1 MNESNNQAES
11 ENIYNPQ
18 LVYEASE
25 KDMNL
30 DSGQCGACQRRGFPL
45 FLVRKSIVPRTFK
58 SQINWSNGMVSLGDR
73 EPERNWLDYQYAYR
87 TLREGYVYILCN
99 RIGNDDDSK
108 LEVMAYEVT
117 HSGGFRLRE
126 FRDVKGTRPKDI
138 PLSCLSDN
146 HQVKAQFVTIDNRVY
161 DKAWVAYSSIRW
173 TLATINHYKENLAE
187 REQRFSH
194 VDLTQQTAKDVSKQN
209 RSFLFRDFFTKNRF
223 LLELECSDEEVID
236 YYEDE
241 SKNIL
246 VRKKDKGKEV
256 PEDGVKSLFDNI
268 RNGMMTVKT
277 RTLSDLLNAT
287 KSNLGGLYNQVFCT
301 ASHFNSLH
309 GEKVRQALDLTVSR
323 YEQDNN
329 YGTTE
334 LTALV
339 VEDPLGLAEELSI
352 QRRQR
357 LAPVIEGLAKQDE
370 NDNELLKRYDK
381 LVRNSSHNYIYYEE
395 KKTAKSKLA
404 KTMQK
409 WDSSEIRDTFAQFYQ
424 ENNDYVS
431 SYPLSYFTPE
441 IRYARNHYQS
451 IMQYKQMIKSSITQ
465 AGDNDFY
472 LFLFYDKNQDYQ
484 KEFEK
489 HVGTD
494 YRDDTLDWQDIEL
507 KGYFNSADKLA
518 GLNALDKIYVLDVV
532 GETYFAEQLGIS
544 DPHTLEKSKL
554 NHYLFCRRLSLYG
567 LSIPKTKD
575 KNGFGDYKSITLSE
589 AQQTAL
595 LSHYHQ
601 SHTGKEA
608 NQVNSV
614 MVVHFYNLSAYKDKL
629 GDKVVADHWD
639 KHQKR
644 LNQPSIDNF
653 EALEKSGYQSLYQY
667 VNESSQ
673 DYYHYLIWLWGE
685 DKQYYQVEDGAKK
698 EALPQTLNSL
708 FFWRNEVLPNCSDM
722 HISFLLNVLQIF
734 DSGSVGNIEL
744 PIQSALWA
752 MLFENKQSIY
762 FYLLGDTES
771 TVSPI
776 ADEEEFYFRQEV
788 KDRQARQDG
797 ESLSEEQQSDGVIS
811 NETIFNAAKGTLD
824 LSQDINTLQGREENV
839 SVLQLLLKRWLN
851 TSLEGVIRASR
862 HSVRLNELMVRDHFL
877 RVMNLF
883 TGSQSERIL
892 QYEVKMTV
900 RALNKY
906 MQNMHGLM
914 PFFFNSEMRTAR
926 GQTLQVSKNI
936 DGIWQVENAN
946 SRSINRD
953 KVKVSLLAFFKSAEE
968 QQNFESIL
976 HRSGG
981 RPAKSAMNRL
991 APYIIEMSD
1000 TVYDSEDIEKLSK
1013 ALSRNKRNAPRIE
1026 KLDSLA
1032 ASILN
1037 GVGIYFQIQ
1046 TLQNL
1051 ESQLDTLNDPITKE
1065 TIKYKIFV
1073 NRSLIVLNTMDIVAN
1088 ITNLAKSGKL
1098 ELYFS
1103 RTSSLYRYARR
1114 YKIWSKTLAW
1124 IGVYDAMLSC
1134 LVAFRSYNS
1143 GNTGSGVLLVTSLL
1157 SLAVSLTLVILNVIP
1172 FWGQIAALI
1181 IVIGTT
1187 IIEAIY
1193 YSDGSDWDELDK
1205 WLNRSMLGNY
1215 DHKDKYPLYYL
1226 PTPIC
1231 MRLSQQDFYLAVN
1244 GGRCVME
1251 ADSSWYDFMNTD
1263 YDLYLMLNLPDF
1275 DKEKAKLDGTIM
1287 VTSLE
1292 NKQTVILSIKHG
1304 RQKLEISPHGS
1315 IANFKPIIRQSLD
1328 KENEYYRMDEKEVKE
1343 MSNDEQQW
1351 NTLMSLAN
1359 GQALPA
1365 PTASS
1370 ELESPKNDSQIGLF
1384 LIKQCVGQ
1392 IRGDHEVEVA
1402 INYWPNGKQDE
1413 NGQEITP
1420 YLLTYHYRKD

>member
-1 MNESNNQAES
+1 M
-11 ENIYNPQ
+11 
-18 LVYEASE
+18 
-25 KDMNL
+25 
-30 DSGQCGACQRRGFPL
+30 
-45 FLVRKSIVPRTFK
+45 
-58 SQINWSNGMVSLGDR
+58 
-73 EPERNWLDYQYAYR
+73 
-87 TLREGYVYILCN
+87 
-99 RIGNDDDSK
+99 
-108 LEVMAYEVT
+108 
-117 HSGGFRLRE
+117 
-126 FRDVKGTRPKDI
+126 
-138 PLSCLSDN
+138 
-146 HQVKAQFVTIDNRVY
+146 
-161 DKAWVAYSSIRW
+161 
-173 TLATINHYKENLAE
+173 
-187 REQRFSH
+187 
-194 VDLTQQTAKDVSKQN
+194 
-209 RSFLFRDFFTKNRF
+209 
-223 LLELECSDEEVID
+223 
-236 YYEDE
+236 
-241 SKNIL
+241 
-246 VRKKDKGKEV
+246 
-256 PEDGVKSLFDNI
+256 
-268 RNGMMTVKT
+268 
-277 RTLSDLLNAT
+277 
-287 KSNLGGLYNQVFCT
+287 
-301 ASHFNSLH
+301 
-309 GEKVRQALDLTVSR
+309 
-323 YEQDNN
+323 
-329 YGTTE
+329 
-334 LTALV
+334 
-339 VEDPLGLAEELSI
+339 
-352 QRRQR
+352 
-357 LAPVIEGLAKQDE
+357 
-370 NDNELLKRYDK
+370 
-381 LVRNSSHNYIYYEE
+381 
-395 KKTAKSKLA
+395 
-404 KTMQK
+404 
-409 WDSSEIRDTFAQFYQ
+409 
-424 ENNDYVS
+424 
-431 SYPLSYFTPE
+431 
-441 IRYARNHYQS
+441 
-451 IMQYKQMIKSSITQ
+451 
-465 AGDNDFY
+465 
-472 LFLFYDKNQDYQ
+472 
-484 KEFEK
+484 
-489 HVGTD
+489 
-494 YRDDTLDWQDIEL
+494 
-507 KGYFNSADKLA
+507 
-518 GLNALDKIYVLDVV
+518 
-532 GETYFAEQLGIS
+532 
-544 DPHTLEKSKL
+544 
-554 NHYLFCRRLSLYG
+554 YG
-567 LSIPKTKD
+567 LSIPETENN
-575 KNGFGDYKSITLSE
+575 NGFGDYRSITLSE

-595 LSHYHQ
+595 LSYYHQ

-629 GDKVVADHWD
+629 GDKTVADNWD

-722 HISFLLNVLQIF
+722 HISLLLTMLQIF

-744 PIQSALWA
+744 PIQSVLWA

-968 QQNFESIL
+968 QQNFESLL

-981 RPAKSAMNRL
+981 RPAKSKMNRL

-1073 NRSLIVLNTMDIVAN
+1073 NRSLIALNTMDIVAN
-1088 ITNLAKSGKL
+1088 ITNLATSGKL

-1244 GGRCVME
+1244 GGICKVE
-1251 ADSSWYDFMNTD
+1251 ADSSWYDFWNN

-1275 DKEKAKLDGTIM
+1275 DKEKAELDGKIM

-1292 NKQTVILSIKHG
+1292 NRQVVTLNIKSG
-1304 RQKLEISPHGS
+1304 DELLEITPTKE
-1315 IANFKPIIRQSLD
+1315 IVNFKPIIKQSLD
-1328 KENEYYRMDEKEVKE
+1328 GKKEYYRMDEQGIKDV
-1343 MSNDEQQW
+1343 SNDEQQW
-1351 NTLMSLAN
+1351 HTLMSLAT
-1359 GQALPA
+1359 GQSLPA
-1365 PTASS
+1365 PTPSS
-1370 ELESPKNDSQIGLF
+1370 ESENPESDSQIGLF
-1384 LIKQCVGQ
+1384 SIKQCVGQ
-1392 IRGDHEVEVA
+1392 IKGDHEVEVA

-1413 NGQEITP
+1413 NGQQITP
-1420 YLLTYHYRKD
+1420 YLLTYHYKKD

>member
-1 MNESNNQAES
+1 M
-11 ENIYNPQ
+11 
-18 LVYEASE
+18 
-25 KDMNL
+25 
-30 DSGQCGACQRRGFPL
+30 
-45 FLVRKSIVPRTFK
+45 
-58 SQINWSNGMVSLGDR
+58 
-73 EPERNWLDYQYAYR
+73 
-87 TLREGYVYILCN
+87 
-99 RIGNDDDSK
+99 
-108 LEVMAYEVT
+108 
-117 HSGGFRLRE
+117 
-126 FRDVKGTRPKDI
+126 
-138 PLSCLSDN
+138 
-146 HQVKAQFVTIDNRVY
+146 
-161 DKAWVAYSSIRW
+161 
-173 TLATINHYKENLAE
+173 
-187 REQRFSH
+187 
-194 VDLTQQTAKDVSKQN
+194 
-209 RSFLFRDFFTKNRF
+209 
-223 LLELECSDEEVID
+223 
-236 YYEDE
+236 
-241 SKNIL
+241 
-246 VRKKDKGKEV
+246 
-256 PEDGVKSLFDNI
+256 
-268 RNGMMTVKT
+268 
-277 RTLSDLLNAT
+277 
-287 KSNLGGLYNQVFCT
+287 
-301 ASHFNSLH
+301 
-309 GEKVRQALDLTVSR
+309 
-323 YEQDNN
+323 
-329 YGTTE
+329 
-334 LTALV
+334 
-339 VEDPLGLAEELSI
+339 
-352 QRRQR
+352 
-357 LAPVIEGLAKQDE
+357 
-370 NDNELLKRYDK
+370 
-381 LVRNSSHNYIYYEE
+381 
-395 KKTAKSKLA
+395 
-404 KTMQK
+404 
-409 WDSSEIRDTFAQFYQ
+409 
-424 ENNDYVS
+424 
-431 SYPLSYFTPE
+431 
-441 IRYARNHYQS
+441 
-451 IMQYKQMIKSSITQ
+451 
-465 AGDNDFY
+465 
-472 LFLFYDKNQDYQ
+472 
-484 KEFEK
+484 
-489 HVGTD
+489 
-494 YRDDTLDWQDIEL
+494 
-507 KGYFNSADKLA
+507 
-518 GLNALDKIYVLDVV
+518 
-532 GETYFAEQLGIS
+532 
-544 DPHTLEKSKL
+544 
-554 NHYLFCRRLSLYG
+554 YG
-567 LSIPKTKD
+567 LSIPKTENN
-575 KNGFGDYKSITLSE
+575 NGFGGYRSITLSE

-629 GDKVVADHWD
+629 GDKTVADNWD

-722 HISFLLNVLQIF
+722 HISLLLTMLQIF

-744 PIQSALWA
+744 PIQSVLWA

-968 QQNFESIL
+968 QQNFESLL

-981 RPAKSAMNRL
+981 RPAKSKMNRL

-1073 NRSLIVLNTMDIVAN
+1073 NRSLIALNTMDIVAN
-1088 ITNLAKSGKL
+1088 ITNLATSGKL

-1215 DHKDKYPLYYL
+1215 DHKNKYPLYYL

-1231 MRLSQQDFYLAVN
+1231 MKLSQQDFYLAVK
-1244 GGRCVME
+1244 GGVCKVE
-1251 ADSSWYDFMNTD
+1251 TDSSWYDFMNTD

-1275 DKEKAKLDGTIM
+1275 DEKKGWFEGTIT
-1287 VTSLE
+1287 VTTLDSGQVDTL
-1292 NKQTVILSIKHG
+1292 NIKHG
-1304 RQKLEISPHGS
+1304 EQNLEITPTKEM
-1315 IANFKPIIRQSLD
+1315 ANFKPIIKESLD
-1328 KENEYYRMDEKEVKE
+1328 GKKEHYGFDDNEVKK

-1351 NTLMSLAN
+1351 NALMSLAA

-1365 PTASS
+1365 LTPSPES
-1370 ELESPKNDSQIGLF
+1370 ESPTNDSQIGLF
-1384 LIKQCVGQ
+1384 LIKQCIGQ
-1392 IRGDHEVEVA
+1392 ISGDHEVEVY
-1402 INYWPNGKQDE
+1402 INYWPNGEQDE
-1413 NGQEITP
+1413 DGQQITP

>member
-1 MNESNNQAES
+1 MNETNNQAES
-11 ENIYNPQ
+11 ENTDNPQ

-45 FLVRKSIVPRTFK
+45 FLVRKSIVSRTFK

-73 EPERNWLDYQYAYR
+73 EPEINWLDYQYVYR

-117 HSGGFRLRE
+117 HSGCFRLRE

-138 PLSCLSDN
+138 PHSCLSDN
-146 HQVKAQFVTIDNRVY
+146 HQVKALFITIDNRKY
-161 DKAWVAYSSIRW
+161 DKAWIAYSPIRW
-173 TLATINHYKENLAE
+173 TLATINHYQKNQAE

-194 VDLTQQTAKDVSKQN
+194 VDLTQQTANSVSKQN
-209 RSFLFRDFFTKNRF
+209 RSFLFRDFLTKNRF
-223 LLELECSDEEVID
+223 LLELECSDKEVTD

-241 SKNIL
+241 NKSIL
-246 VRKKDKGKEV
+246 VKEKEV
-256 PEDGVKSLFDNI
+256 SEDGVRSFFDDI
-268 RNGMMTVKT
+268 RNGIMTVKK
-277 RTLSDLLNAT
+277 RTLSNLLKAT
-287 KSNLGGLYNQVFCT
+287 KLNLEKLYNQAFCT

-309 GEKVRQALDLTVSR
+309 GEKARQALKITVDR
-323 YEQDNN
+323 HEQDSQ

-334 LTALV
+334 LATLV
-339 VEDPLGLAEELSI
+339 IEDPLGLAEELSI

-370 NDNELLKRYDK
+370 NDKELLNRYDK
-381 LVRNSSHNYIYYEE
+381 LVRNNNHKCIYDEE
-395 KKTAKSKLA
+395 KKTAVSKLA
-404 KTMQK
+404 IVMQK
-409 WDSSEIRDTFAQFYQ
+409 PDSSEIRDTFAQFYQ
-424 ENNDYVS
+424 EKGSLIS
-431 SYPLSYFTPE
+431 SHPLSYFTPE

-494 YRDDTLDWQDIEL
+494 YRDDTIDWQDIEL
-507 KGYFNSADKLA
+507 KGYFNSANKLA

-532 GETYFAEQLGIS
+532 GETYFAEQLAIS
-544 DPHTLEKSKL
+544 NPYTLKKSKL

-567 LSIPKTKD
+567 LSIPKTKN

-595 LSHYHQ
+595 LSYYHQ

-629 GDKVVADHWD
+629 GDKTVEDNWD

-644 LNQPSIDNF
+644 LNQPSIENF

-722 HISFLLNVLQIF
+722 HISFLLTVLQIF

-771 TVSPI
+771 TVSSI
-776 ADEEEFYFRQEV
+776 ADEKKFYFRQEFE
-788 KDRQARQDG
+788 KRQAGQEG
-797 ESLSEEQQSDGVIS
+797 QSLPKKQQSDRVIED
-811 NETIFNAAKGTLD
+811 ETIFNAVKGTLD
-824 LSQDINTLQGREENV
+824 LNKNVNTLEGENNV
-839 SVLQLLLKRWLN
+839 SVLQMLLKRLLN

-862 HSVRLNELMVRDHFL
+862 HSVRLNELMMRDHFL

-883 TGSQSERIL
+883 TGNPNEHIW
-892 QYEVKMTV
+892 QYEIKMTV
-900 RALNKY
+900 RALNRY
-906 MQNMHGLM
+906 MQNMHELM
-914 PFFFNSEMRTAR
+914 PFFFNSEMRTTR
-926 GQTLQVSKNI
+926 GQTLQVRQNV
-936 DGIWQVENAN
+936 DGIWKIENAN
-946 SRSINRD
+946 SRSIKRD
-953 KVKVSLLAFFKSAEE
+953 KVKVSMLAFFNSAEE

-976 HRSGG
+976 HRSND

-1000 TVYDSEDIEKLSK
+1000 TVYDSEDIEKLSE
-1013 ALSRNKRNAPRIE
+1013 ALSRNKHNARYI
-1026 KLDSLA
+1026 KAINDSA
-1032 ASILN
+1032 AILLN
-1037 GVGIYFQIQ
+1037 AIGTYFQIQ
-1046 TLQNL
+1046 TLNNL
-1051 ESQLDTLNDPITKE
+1051 KSQLETLNDPVLKMTIEFRIYTTK
-1065 TIKYKIFV
+1065 T
-1073 NRSLIVLNTMDIVAN
+1073 LIALNTIDLVVKFS
-1088 ITNLAKSGKL
+1088 NLASTGKL

-1124 IGVYDAMLSC
+1124 VGVIDSILSS
-1134 LVAFRSYNS
+1134 LQAFRSYRS
-1143 GNTGSGVLLVTSLL
+1143 GNTGAGVFLVTSLL
-1157 SLAVSLTLVILNVIP
+1157 NLAVSLTLAVLNVIP
-1172 FWGQIAALI
+1172 LWGQIATVI
-1181 IVIGTT
+1181 IMVGTA
-1187 IIEAIY
+1187 IIQAIY
-1193 YSDGSDWDELDK
+1193 YNDGSDWDELDK

-1231 MRLSQQDFYLAVN
+1231 MRLSHQDFYLAVN

-1251 ADSSWYDFMNTD
+1251 TDSRWYDFWNN
-1263 YDLYLMLNLPDF
+1263 YDLYLDLRLPDF
-1275 DKEKAKLDGTIM
+1275 DEKKGWFEGTIT
-1287 VTSLE
+1287 VTSLDSGQVDTL
-1292 NKQTVILSIKHG
+1292 NIKHG
-1304 RQKLEISPHGS
+1304 EQNLEITPTKET
-1315 IANFKPIIRQSLD
+1315 ANFKPIIKESLD
-1328 KENEYYRMDEKEVKE
+1328 GKKEYYGFDDKEVKE
-1343 MSNDEQQW
+1343 VSNDEQQW
-1351 NTLMSLAN
+1351 NALMNLAAGQSL
-1359 GQALPA
+1359 
-1365 PTASS
+1365 PTPTPSS
-1370 ELESPKNDSQIGLF
+1370 ENESPTNDSQIGLF

-1392 IRGDHEVEVA
+1392 IKGDHEVEVY
-1402 INYWPNGKQDE
+1402 INYWPNGEQDE
-1413 NGQEITP
+1413 NGQQITP
-1420 YLLTYHYRKD
+1420 YLLTYHYKKD

>member
-1 MNESNNQAES
+1 
-11 ENIYNPQ
+11 
-18 LVYEASE
+18 
-25 KDMNL
+25 
-30 DSGQCGACQRRGFPL
+30 
-45 FLVRKSIVPRTFK
+45 
-58 SQINWSNGMVSLGDR
+58 
-73 EPERNWLDYQYAYR
+73 
-87 TLREGYVYILCN
+87 
-99 RIGNDDDSK
+99 
-108 LEVMAYEVT
+108 
-117 HSGGFRLRE
+117 
-126 FRDVKGTRPKDI
+126 
-138 PLSCLSDN
+138 
-146 HQVKAQFVTIDNRVY
+146 
-161 DKAWVAYSSIRW
+161 
-173 TLATINHYKENLAE
+173 
-187 REQRFSH
+187 
-194 VDLTQQTAKDVSKQN
+194 
-209 RSFLFRDFFTKNRF
+209 
-223 LLELECSDEEVID
+223 
-236 YYEDE
+236 
-241 SKNIL
+241 
-246 VRKKDKGKEV
+246 
-256 PEDGVKSLFDNI
+256 
-268 RNGMMTVKT
+268 
-277 RTLSDLLNAT
+277 
-287 KSNLGGLYNQVFCT
+287 
-301 ASHFNSLH
+301 
-309 GEKVRQALDLTVSR
+309 
-323 YEQDNN
+323 
-329 YGTTE
+329 
-334 LTALV
+334 
-339 VEDPLGLAEELSI
+339 
-352 QRRQR
+352 
-357 LAPVIEGLAKQDE
+357 
-370 NDNELLKRYDK
+370 
-381 LVRNSSHNYIYYEE
+381 
-395 KKTAKSKLA
+395 
-404 KTMQK
+404 
-409 WDSSEIRDTFAQFYQ
+409 
-424 ENNDYVS
+424 
-431 SYPLSYFTPE
+431 
-441 IRYARNHYQS
+441 
-451 IMQYKQMIKSSITQ
+451 
-465 AGDNDFY
+465 
-472 LFLFYDKNQDYQ
+472 
-484 KEFEK
+484 
-489 HVGTD
+489 
-494 YRDDTLDWQDIEL
+494 
-507 KGYFNSADKLA
+507 
-518 GLNALDKIYVLDVV
+518 
-532 GETYFAEQLGIS
+532 
-544 DPHTLEKSKL
+544 
-554 NHYLFCRRLSLYG
+554 
-567 LSIPKTKD
+567 
-575 KNGFGDYKSITLSE
+575 
-589 AQQTAL
+589 
-595 LSHYHQ
+595 
-601 SHTGKEA
+601 
-608 NQVNSV
+608 
-614 MVVHFYNLSAYKDKL
+614 
-629 GDKVVADHWD
+629 
-639 KHQKR
+639 
-644 LNQPSIDNF
+644 
-653 EALEKSGYQSLYQY
+653 
-667 VNESSQ
+667 
-673 DYYHYLIWLWGE
+673 
-685 DKQYYQVEDGAKK
+685 
-698 EALPQTLNSL
+698 
-708 FFWRNEVLPNCSDM
+708 M
-722 HISFLLNVLQIF
+722 HISFLLTVLQIF
-734 DSGSVGNIEL
+734 DSGSIGNIEL

-797 ESLSEEQQSDGVIS
+797 EPLSEEQQSDDVIS
-811 NETIFNAAKGTLD
+811 NETIFNAAKGTLELD
-824 LSQDINTLQGREENV
+824 REENV

-862 HSVRLNELMVRDHFL
+862 HSVRLNELMMRDHFL

-906 MQNMHGLM
+906 MQNMHELM

-968 QQNFESIL
+968 QQNFESSL

-1073 NRSLIVLNTMDIVAN
+1073 NRSLIALNTMDIVAN
-1088 ITNLAKSGKL
+1088 ITNLATSGKL

-1181 IVIGTT
+1181 IVIGMT

-1244 GGRCVME
+1244 GGICKVE
-1251 ADSSWYDFMNTD
+1251 ADSSWYDFINTD
-1263 YDLYLMLNLPDF
+1263 YDLYLELRLPDF
-1275 DKEKAKLDGTIM
+1275 DKEKAKLDGKIM

-1292 NKQTVILSIKHG
+1292 NRQTVILSIKHG

-1315 IANFKPIIRQSLD
+1315 IANFKPINKQSLD
-1328 KENEYYRMDEKEVKE
+1328 EENEYYDFKNNEVKDV
-1343 MSNDEQQW
+1343 SNDEQQW
-1351 NTLMSLAN
+1351 HTLMSLAN

-1365 PTASS
+1365 STPSS
-1370 ELESPKNDSQIGLF
+1370 ESESPTNDSKTGLF

-1392 IRGDHEVEVA
+1392 IKGDHEVEVY

>member
-1 MNESNNQAES
+1 M
-11 ENIYNPQ
+11 
-18 LVYEASE
+18 
-25 KDMNL
+25 
-30 DSGQCGACQRRGFPL
+30 
-45 FLVRKSIVPRTFK
+45 
-58 SQINWSNGMVSLGDR
+58 
-73 EPERNWLDYQYAYR
+73 
-87 TLREGYVYILCN
+87 
-99 RIGNDDDSK
+99 
-108 LEVMAYEVT
+108 
-117 HSGGFRLRE
+117 
-126 FRDVKGTRPKDI
+126 
-138 PLSCLSDN
+138 
-146 HQVKAQFVTIDNRVY
+146 
-161 DKAWVAYSSIRW
+161 
-173 TLATINHYKENLAE
+173 
-187 REQRFSH
+187 
-194 VDLTQQTAKDVSKQN
+194 
-209 RSFLFRDFFTKNRF
+209 
-223 LLELECSDEEVID
+223 
-236 YYEDE
+236 
-241 SKNIL
+241 
-246 VRKKDKGKEV
+246 
-256 PEDGVKSLFDNI
+256 
-268 RNGMMTVKT
+268 
-277 RTLSDLLNAT
+277 
-287 KSNLGGLYNQVFCT
+287 
-301 ASHFNSLH
+301 
-309 GEKVRQALDLTVSR
+309 
-323 YEQDNN
+323 
-329 YGTTE
+329 
-334 LTALV
+334 
-339 VEDPLGLAEELSI
+339 
-352 QRRQR
+352 
-357 LAPVIEGLAKQDE
+357 
-370 NDNELLKRYDK
+370 
-381 LVRNSSHNYIYYEE
+381 
-395 KKTAKSKLA
+395 
-404 KTMQK
+404 
-409 WDSSEIRDTFAQFYQ
+409 
-424 ENNDYVS
+424 
-431 SYPLSYFTPE
+431 
-441 IRYARNHYQS
+441 
-451 IMQYKQMIKSSITQ
+451 
-465 AGDNDFY
+465 
-472 LFLFYDKNQDYQ
+472 
-484 KEFEK
+484 
-489 HVGTD
+489 
-494 YRDDTLDWQDIEL
+494 
-507 KGYFNSADKLA
+507 
-518 GLNALDKIYVLDVV
+518 
-532 GETYFAEQLGIS
+532 
-544 DPHTLEKSKL
+544 
-554 NHYLFCRRLSLYG
+554 YG
-567 LSIPKTKD
+567 LSIPNHFK
-575 KNGFGDYKSITLSE
+575 KNGFEDYRSITLSE

-629 GDKVVADHWD
+629 GDKTVADNWD

-722 HISFLLNVLQIF
+722 HISFLLTVLQIF
-734 DSGSVGNIEL
+734 DSGSVGNMEL

-862 HSVRLNELMVRDHFL
+862 HSVRLNELMMRDHFL

-953 KVKVSLLAFFKSAEE
+953 RVKVSLLAFFKSAEE
-968 QQNFESIL
+968 QQNFESLL

-1073 NRSLIVLNTMDIVAN
+1073 NRSLIALNTMDIVAN
-1088 ITNLAKSGKL
+1088 ITNLATSGKL

-1181 IVIGTT
+1181 IVIGMT

-1244 GGRCVME
+1244 GGICKVE
-1251 ADSSWYDFMNTD
+1251 ADSSWYDYINTD
-1263 YDLYLMLNLPDF
+1263 YDLYLELRLPDF
-1275 DKEKAKLDGTIM
+1275 NKKKGWFEGTIM
-1287 VTSLE
+1287 VMSS
-1292 NKQTVILSIKHG
+1292 NNRQVITLNIKHDYK
-1304 RQKLEISPHGS
+1304 RLEIVLHGS
-1315 IANFKPIIRQSLD
+1315 IANFKPINKQSLD
-1328 KENEYYRMDEKEVKE
+1328 EKNGYYDFKNNEVKDV
-1343 MSNDEQQW
+1343 SNDEQQW
-1351 NTLMSLAN
+1351 HTLMSLAN

-1365 PTASS
+1365 PTPSS
-1370 ELESPKNDSQIGLF
+1370 ELESPTNDSQTGLF

-1392 IRGDHEVEVA
+1392 IKGDHEVEVA

-1420 YLLTYHYRKD
+1420 YLLTYHYKKD

>member
-1 MNESNNQAES
+1 M
-11 ENIYNPQ
+11 
-18 LVYEASE
+18 
-25 KDMNL
+25 
-30 DSGQCGACQRRGFPL
+30 
-45 FLVRKSIVPRTFK
+45 
-58 SQINWSNGMVSLGDR
+58 
-73 EPERNWLDYQYAYR
+73 
-87 TLREGYVYILCN
+87 
-99 RIGNDDDSK
+99 
-108 LEVMAYEVT
+108 
-117 HSGGFRLRE
+117 
-126 FRDVKGTRPKDI
+126 
-138 PLSCLSDN
+138 
-146 HQVKAQFVTIDNRVY
+146 
-161 DKAWVAYSSIRW
+161 
-173 TLATINHYKENLAE
+173 
-187 REQRFSH
+187 
-194 VDLTQQTAKDVSKQN
+194 
-209 RSFLFRDFFTKNRF
+209 
-223 LLELECSDEEVID
+223 
-236 YYEDE
+236 
-241 SKNIL
+241 
-246 VRKKDKGKEV
+246 
-256 PEDGVKSLFDNI
+256 
-268 RNGMMTVKT
+268 
-277 RTLSDLLNAT
+277 
-287 KSNLGGLYNQVFCT
+287 
-301 ASHFNSLH
+301 
-309 GEKVRQALDLTVSR
+309 
-323 YEQDNN
+323 
-329 YGTTE
+329 
-334 LTALV
+334 
-339 VEDPLGLAEELSI
+339 
-352 QRRQR
+352 
-357 LAPVIEGLAKQDE
+357 
-370 NDNELLKRYDK
+370 
-381 LVRNSSHNYIYYEE
+381 
-395 KKTAKSKLA
+395 
-404 KTMQK
+404 
-409 WDSSEIRDTFAQFYQ
+409 
-424 ENNDYVS
+424 
-431 SYPLSYFTPE
+431 
-441 IRYARNHYQS
+441 
-451 IMQYKQMIKSSITQ
+451 
-465 AGDNDFY
+465 
-472 LFLFYDKNQDYQ
+472 
-484 KEFEK
+484 
-489 HVGTD
+489 
-494 YRDDTLDWQDIEL
+494 
-507 KGYFNSADKLA
+507 
-518 GLNALDKIYVLDVV
+518 
-532 GETYFAEQLGIS
+532 
-544 DPHTLEKSKL
+544 
-554 NHYLFCRRLSLYG
+554 YG
-567 LSIPKTKD
+567 LSIPKNPKTVKKNEE
-575 KNGFGDYKSITLSE
+575 KNGFGDYRNVTLSE

-629 GDKVVADHWD
+629 GDKVVAEHWD

-644 LNQPSIDNF
+644 LNQPSMDNF

-698 EALPQTLNSL
+698 EALPETLNSL

-734 DSGSVGNIEL
+734 DSGSIGNIEL

-788 KDRQARQDG
+788 KDRQARQAG
-797 ESLSEEQQSDGVIS
+797 ESSPEQQQSDGVIS
-811 NETIFNAAKGTLD
+811 NETIFNAAKGTLELD
-824 LSQDINTLQGREENV
+824 REENV

-862 HSVRLNELMVRDHFL
+862 HSVRLNELMMRDLFL

-906 MQNMHGLM
+906 MQNMHELM

-926 GQTLQVSKNI
+926 GQTLQISKNI

-953 KVKVSLLAFFKSAEE
+953 KVKVSLLAFFNSAEE

-981 RPAKSAMNRL
+981 RPAKSKMNELR
-991 APYIIEMSD
+991 PYIIEMSD

-1013 ALSRNKRNAPRIE
+1013 ALSHNKRNAPRIE

-1073 NRSLIVLNTMDIVAN
+1073 NRSLIALNTMDIVAN
-1088 ITNLAKSGKL
+1088 ITNLATSGKL

-1114 YKIWSKTLAW
+1114 YKIWSKPLAW

-1181 IVIGTT
+1181 IVIGMT

-1251 ADSSWYDFMNTD
+1251 ADSSWYDFWNN
-1263 YDLYLMLNLPDF
+1263 YDLYLDLRLPDF
-1275 DKEKAKLDGTIM
+1275 DEEKGWFEGTIT
-1287 VTSLE
+1287 VTSLDSGQVDTL
-1292 NKQTVILSIKHG
+1292 NIKHG
-1304 RQKLEISPHGS
+1304 RQKLEISPNGQMK
-1315 IANFKPIIRQSLD
+1315 NLKPVIRQSLD
-1328 KENEYYRMDEKEVKE
+1328 GENEYYGFDKETKK

-1351 NTLMSLAN
+1351 NALMSLAT

-1365 PTASS
+1365 PTPSS
-1370 ELESPKNDSQIGLF
+1370 ELESPTNDSKTGLF

-1402 INYWPNGKQDE
+1402 INYWPNGEQDE
-1413 NGQEITP
+1413 NGQDITP
-1420 YLLTYHYRKD
+1420 YLLTYHYKKD

>member
-25 KDMNL
+25 KDMSL
-30 DSGQCGACQRRGFPL
+30 ASGQCGACQRRGFPL

-58 SQINWSNGMVSLGDR
+58 SQIDWSNGMVSLGDR
-73 EPERNWLDYQYAYR
+73 EPEIDWIDYKYAYR

-173 TLATINHYKENLAE
+173 TLATINYYKENLAE

-323 YEQDNN
+323 YEQDNH

-484 KEFEK
+484 KEFEE

-532 GETYFAEQLGIS
+532 GETYFAEQLAIS

-629 GDKVVADHWD
+629 GDKTVADNWD

-722 HISFLLNVLQIF
+722 HISFLLTVLQIF
-734 DSGSVGNIEL
+734 DSGSIGNIEL

-797 ESLSEEQQSDGVIS
+797 EPLSEEQQSDDVIS
-811 NETIFNAAKGTLD
+811 NETIFNAAKGTLELD
-824 LSQDINTLQGREENV
+824 REENV

-862 HSVRLNELMVRDHFL
+862 HSVRLNELMMRDHFL

-906 MQNMHGLM
+906 MQNMHELM

-926 GQTLQVSKNI
+926 GQTLQISKNI

-953 KVKVSLLAFFKSAEE
+953 RVKVSLLAFFKSAEE
-968 QQNFESIL
+968 QQNFESSL

-1013 ALSRNKRNAPRIE
+1013 ALTRNKRNAPRIE

-1073 NRSLIVLNTMDIVAN
+1073 NRSLIALNTMDIVAN

-1181 IVIGTT
+1181 VVIGTT

-1244 GGRCVME
+1244 GGICKVE
-1251 ADSSWYDFMNTD
+1251 ADSSWYDFWNN
-1263 YDLYLMLNLPDF
+1263 YDLYLILNLPDF
-1275 DKEKAKLDGTIM
+1275 NPKLSIFEGIIM

-1292 NKQTVILSIKHG
+1292 NRQAITLNIKRG
-1304 RQKLEISPHGS
+1304 RQKLEISPNGQIES
-1315 IANFKPIIRQSLD
+1315 FKPIIGQSLD
-1328 KENEYYRMDEKEVKE
+1328 GENEYYGMDKQEVKK

-1351 NTLMSLAN
+1351 NALMSLAA
-1359 GQALPA
+1359 GQAIPA
-1365 PTASS
+1365 PTPTPSS
-1370 ELESPKNDSQIGLF
+1370 ESENLESDSQIGLF

-1392 IRGDHEVEVA
+1392 IKGDHEVEVA

-1420 YLLTYHYRKD
+1420 YLLTYHYKKD

>member
-1 MNESNNQAES
+1 M
-11 ENIYNPQ
+11 
-18 LVYEASE
+18 
-25 KDMNL
+25 
-30 DSGQCGACQRRGFPL
+30 
-45 FLVRKSIVPRTFK
+45 
-58 SQINWSNGMVSLGDR
+58 
-73 EPERNWLDYQYAYR
+73 
-87 TLREGYVYILCN
+87 
-99 RIGNDDDSK
+99 
-108 LEVMAYEVT
+108 
-117 HSGGFRLRE
+117 
-126 FRDVKGTRPKDI
+126 
-138 PLSCLSDN
+138 
-146 HQVKAQFVTIDNRVY
+146 
-161 DKAWVAYSSIRW
+161 
-173 TLATINHYKENLAE
+173 
-187 REQRFSH
+187 
-194 VDLTQQTAKDVSKQN
+194 
-209 RSFLFRDFFTKNRF
+209 
-223 LLELECSDEEVID
+223 
-236 YYEDE
+236 
-241 SKNIL
+241 
-246 VRKKDKGKEV
+246 
-256 PEDGVKSLFDNI
+256 
-268 RNGMMTVKT
+268 
-277 RTLSDLLNAT
+277 
-287 KSNLGGLYNQVFCT
+287 
-301 ASHFNSLH
+301 
-309 GEKVRQALDLTVSR
+309 
-323 YEQDNN
+323 
-329 YGTTE
+329 
-334 LTALV
+334 
-339 VEDPLGLAEELSI
+339 
-352 QRRQR
+352 
-357 LAPVIEGLAKQDE
+357 
-370 NDNELLKRYDK
+370 
-381 LVRNSSHNYIYYEE
+381 
-395 KKTAKSKLA
+395 
-404 KTMQK
+404 
-409 WDSSEIRDTFAQFYQ
+409 
-424 ENNDYVS
+424 
-431 SYPLSYFTPE
+431 
-441 IRYARNHYQS
+441 
-451 IMQYKQMIKSSITQ
+451 
-465 AGDNDFY
+465 
-472 LFLFYDKNQDYQ
+472 
-484 KEFEK
+484 
-489 HVGTD
+489 
-494 YRDDTLDWQDIEL
+494 
-507 KGYFNSADKLA
+507 
-518 GLNALDKIYVLDVV
+518 
-532 GETYFAEQLGIS
+532 
-544 DPHTLEKSKL
+544 
-554 NHYLFCRRLSLYG
+554 YG
-567 LSIPKTKD
+567 LSIPKTENN
-575 KNGFGDYKSITLSE
+575 NGFGDYRSITLSE

-629 GDKVVADHWD
+629 GDKTVGDNWD

-644 LNQPSIDNF
+644 LNQASIDNF
-653 EALEKSGYQSLYQY
+653 EALEKSGYQALHQY
-667 VNESSQ
+667 VNVSSQ

-722 HISFLLNVLQIF
+722 HISLLLTMLQIF

-744 PIQSALWA
+744 PIQSVLWA

-776 ADEEEFYFRQEV
+776 ADEEEFYFRKV
-788 KDRQARQDG
+788 VNNMRARQAS

-862 HSVRLNELMVRDHFL
+862 HAVRLNELMVREHFL
-877 RVMNLF
+877 TVMNLF
-883 TGSQSERIL
+883 TGNPNERIL

-906 MQNMHGLM
+906 MKNMHELM
-914 PFFFNSEMRTAR
+914 PFFFNSEMRTNG

-953 KVKVSLLAFFKSAEE
+953 KVKVSLLAFFNSAEE

-976 HRSGG
+976 HRTGG
-981 RPAKSAMNRL
+981 RPAKSKMNELR
-991 APYIIEMSD
+991 PYIIEMSD

-1065 TIKYKIFV
+1065 TIKYKILV
-1073 NRSLIVLNTMDIVAN
+1073 NRSLIALNTMDIVAN

-1172 FWGQIAALI
+1172 LWGQIAALI
-1181 IVIGTT
+1181 IVIGTA

-1251 ADSSWYDFMNTD
+1251 SDSSWYDFINTD
-1263 YDLYLMLNLPDF
+1263 YDLYLELRLPDF
-1275 DKEKAKLDGTIM
+1275 DKEKAKLDGTII

-1292 NKQTVILSIKHG
+1292 NRQTVILSIKHG

-1351 NTLMSLAN
+1351 HTLMSLAT

-1365 PTASS
+1365 PTPSS
-1370 ELESPKNDSQIGLF
+1370 ENENLESDSPQIGLF

-1413 NGQEITP
+1413 NGQQITP
-1420 YLLTYHYRKD
+1420 YLLTYHYKKD

>member
-1 MNESNNQAES
+1 M
-11 ENIYNPQ
+11 
-18 LVYEASE
+18 
-25 KDMNL
+25 
-30 DSGQCGACQRRGFPL
+30 
-45 FLVRKSIVPRTFK
+45 
-58 SQINWSNGMVSLGDR
+58 
-73 EPERNWLDYQYAYR
+73 
-87 TLREGYVYILCN
+87 
-99 RIGNDDDSK
+99 
-108 LEVMAYEVT
+108 
-117 HSGGFRLRE
+117 
-126 FRDVKGTRPKDI
+126 
-138 PLSCLSDN
+138 
-146 HQVKAQFVTIDNRVY
+146 
-161 DKAWVAYSSIRW
+161 
-173 TLATINHYKENLAE
+173 
-187 REQRFSH
+187 
-194 VDLTQQTAKDVSKQN
+194 
-209 RSFLFRDFFTKNRF
+209 
-223 LLELECSDEEVID
+223 
-236 YYEDE
+236 
-241 SKNIL
+241 
-246 VRKKDKGKEV
+246 
-256 PEDGVKSLFDNI
+256 
-268 RNGMMTVKT
+268 
-277 RTLSDLLNAT
+277 
-287 KSNLGGLYNQVFCT
+287 
-301 ASHFNSLH
+301 
-309 GEKVRQALDLTVSR
+309 
-323 YEQDNN
+323 
-329 YGTTE
+329 
-334 LTALV
+334 
-339 VEDPLGLAEELSI
+339 
-352 QRRQR
+352 
-357 LAPVIEGLAKQDE
+357 
-370 NDNELLKRYDK
+370 
-381 LVRNSSHNYIYYEE
+381 
-395 KKTAKSKLA
+395 
-404 KTMQK
+404 
-409 WDSSEIRDTFAQFYQ
+409 
-424 ENNDYVS
+424 
-431 SYPLSYFTPE
+431 
-441 IRYARNHYQS
+441 
-451 IMQYKQMIKSSITQ
+451 
-465 AGDNDFY
+465 
-472 LFLFYDKNQDYQ
+472 
-484 KEFEK
+484 
-489 HVGTD
+489 
-494 YRDDTLDWQDIEL
+494 
-507 KGYFNSADKLA
+507 
-518 GLNALDKIYVLDVV
+518 
-532 GETYFAEQLGIS
+532 
-544 DPHTLEKSKL
+544 
-554 NHYLFCRRLSLYG
+554 YG

-575 KNGFGDYKSITLSE
+575 NNGFGDYRSITLSE

-629 GDKVVADHWD
+629 GDKTVADNWD

-644 LNQPSIDNF
+644 LNQPSIENF

-722 HISFLLNVLQIF
+722 HISFLLTVLQIF
-734 DSGSVGNIEL
+734 DSGSVGNMEL

-797 ESLSEEQQSDGVIS
+797 EPLSEEQQSDGVIS
-811 NETIFNAAKGTLD
+811 NETIFNAAKGTLELD
-824 LSQDINTLQGREENV
+824 REENV

-862 HSVRLNELMVRDHFL
+862 HSVRLNELMMRDHFL

-906 MQNMHGLM
+906 MQNMHELM
-914 PFFFNSEMRTAR
+914 PFFFNSEMRTNG

-968 QQNFESIL
+968 QQNFESLL

-1073 NRSLIVLNTMDIVAN
+1073 NRSLIALNTMDIVAN
-1088 ITNLAKSGKL
+1088 ITNLATSGKL

-1181 IVIGTT
+1181 VVIGTA

-1251 ADSSWYDFMNTD
+1251 TDSSWYDFMNTD
-1263 YDLYLMLNLPDF
+1263 YDLYLELRLPDF
-1275 DKEKAKLDGTIM
+1275 NEEKSMFEGTILVGTLNYGKVLM
-1287 VTSLE
+1287 L
-1292 NKQTVILSIKHG
+1292 NIKHG
-1304 RQKLEISPHGS
+1304 KQKLDIFTHGS
-1315 IANFKPIIRQSLD
+1315 MANFKPVIRQSLD
-1328 KENEYYRMDEKEVKE
+1328 KDNEYYRMDEKGAEDV
-1343 MSNDEQQW
+1343 SNDEQQW
-1351 NTLMSLAN
+1351 RALMSLAS
-1359 GQALPA
+1359 GQALPVST
-1365 PTASS
+1365 PSS
-1370 ELESPKNDSQIGLF
+1370 ESESPTNDSKTGLF

-1392 IRGDHEVEVA
+1392 IRGDHQVEVT

>member
-1 MNESNNQAES
+1 M
-11 ENIYNPQ
+11 
-18 LVYEASE
+18 
-25 KDMNL
+25 
-30 DSGQCGACQRRGFPL
+30 
-45 FLVRKSIVPRTFK
+45 
-58 SQINWSNGMVSLGDR
+58 
-73 EPERNWLDYQYAYR
+73 
-87 TLREGYVYILCN
+87 
-99 RIGNDDDSK
+99 
-108 LEVMAYEVT
+108 
-117 HSGGFRLRE
+117 
-126 FRDVKGTRPKDI
+126 
-138 PLSCLSDN
+138 
-146 HQVKAQFVTIDNRVY
+146 
-161 DKAWVAYSSIRW
+161 
-173 TLATINHYKENLAE
+173 
-187 REQRFSH
+187 
-194 VDLTQQTAKDVSKQN
+194 
-209 RSFLFRDFFTKNRF
+209 
-223 LLELECSDEEVID
+223 
-236 YYEDE
+236 
-241 SKNIL
+241 
-246 VRKKDKGKEV
+246 
-256 PEDGVKSLFDNI
+256 
-268 RNGMMTVKT
+268 
-277 RTLSDLLNAT
+277 
-287 KSNLGGLYNQVFCT
+287 
-301 ASHFNSLH
+301 
-309 GEKVRQALDLTVSR
+309 
-323 YEQDNN
+323 
-329 YGTTE
+329 
-334 LTALV
+334 
-339 VEDPLGLAEELSI
+339 
-352 QRRQR
+352 
-357 LAPVIEGLAKQDE
+357 
-370 NDNELLKRYDK
+370 
-381 LVRNSSHNYIYYEE
+381 
-395 KKTAKSKLA
+395 
-404 KTMQK
+404 
-409 WDSSEIRDTFAQFYQ
+409 
-424 ENNDYVS
+424 
-431 SYPLSYFTPE
+431 
-441 IRYARNHYQS
+441 
-451 IMQYKQMIKSSITQ
+451 
-465 AGDNDFY
+465 
-472 LFLFYDKNQDYQ
+472 
-484 KEFEK
+484 
-489 HVGTD
+489 
-494 YRDDTLDWQDIEL
+494 
-507 KGYFNSADKLA
+507 
-518 GLNALDKIYVLDVV
+518 
-532 GETYFAEQLGIS
+532 
-544 DPHTLEKSKL
+544 
-554 NHYLFCRRLSLYG
+554 YG
-567 LSIPKTKD
+567 LSIPETENN
-575 KNGFGDYKSITLSE
+575 NGFGDYRSITLSE

-595 LSHYHQ
+595 LSYYHQ

-629 GDKVVADHWD
+629 GDKTVGDNWD

-644 LNQPSIDNF
+644 LNQASIDNF
-653 EALEKSGYQSLYQY
+653 EALEKSGYQALQQY
-667 VNESSQ
+667 VNVSSQ

-722 HISFLLNVLQIF
+722 HISFLLTVLQIF
-734 DSGSVGNIEL
+734 DSGSVGNMEL

-968 QQNFESIL
+968 QQNFESLL

-1065 TIKYKIFV
+1065 TIKYKILV
-1073 NRSLIVLNTMDIVAN
+1073 NRSLIALNTMDIVAN
-1088 ITNLAKSGKL
+1088 ITNLATSGKL

-1124 IGVYDAMLSC
+1124 VGVIDSILSS
-1134 LVAFRSYNS
+1134 LQAFRSYRS
-1143 GNTGSGVLLVTSLL
+1143 GNTGAGVFLVTSLL
-1157 SLAVSLTLVILNVIP
+1157 NLAVSLTLAVLNVIP
-1172 FWGQIAALI
+1172 LWGQIATVI
-1181 IVIGTT
+1181 IMVGTA
-1187 IIEAIY
+1187 IIQAIY
-1193 YSDGSDWDELDK
+1193 YNDGSDWDELDK

-1231 MRLSQQDFYLAVN
+1231 MRLSQQDFYLAIN
-1244 GGRCVME
+1244 GGICKVE
-1251 ADSSWYDFMNTD
+1251 ADSSWYDFWNN
-1263 YDLYLMLNLPDF
+1263 YDLYLELKLPDF
-1275 DKEKAKLDGTIM
+1275 NEEKAKLDGKIM

-1292 NKQTVILSIKHG
+1292 NMQAVSLNIKRG
-1304 RQKLEISPHGS
+1304 RQKLEISPNGQMK
-1315 IANFKPIIRQSLD
+1315 NFKPVIRQSLD
-1328 KENEYYRMDEKEVKE
+1328 KDNESYGMDKQEVKK

-1351 NTLMSLAN
+1351 HTLMSLAT

-1365 PTASS
+1365 PTPTPTPTPSS
-1370 ELESPKNDSQIGLF
+1370 ESENLESDSQIGLF
-1384 LIKQCVGQ
+1384 SIKQCVGQ
-1392 IRGDHEVEVA
+1392 IKGDHEVEVA

-1413 NGQEITP
+1413 NGQDITP
-1420 YLLTYHYRKD
+1420 YLLTYHYKKD

>member
-1 MNESNNQAES
+1 M
-11 ENIYNPQ
+11 
-18 LVYEASE
+18 
-25 KDMNL
+25 
-30 DSGQCGACQRRGFPL
+30 
-45 FLVRKSIVPRTFK
+45 
-58 SQINWSNGMVSLGDR
+58 
-73 EPERNWLDYQYAYR
+73 
-87 TLREGYVYILCN
+87 
-99 RIGNDDDSK
+99 
-108 LEVMAYEVT
+108 
-117 HSGGFRLRE
+117 
-126 FRDVKGTRPKDI
+126 
-138 PLSCLSDN
+138 
-146 HQVKAQFVTIDNRVY
+146 
-161 DKAWVAYSSIRW
+161 
-173 TLATINHYKENLAE
+173 
-187 REQRFSH
+187 
-194 VDLTQQTAKDVSKQN
+194 
-209 RSFLFRDFFTKNRF
+209 
-223 LLELECSDEEVID
+223 
-236 YYEDE
+236 
-241 SKNIL
+241 
-246 VRKKDKGKEV
+246 
-256 PEDGVKSLFDNI
+256 
-268 RNGMMTVKT
+268 
-277 RTLSDLLNAT
+277 
-287 KSNLGGLYNQVFCT
+287 
-301 ASHFNSLH
+301 
-309 GEKVRQALDLTVSR
+309 
-323 YEQDNN
+323 
-329 YGTTE
+329 
-334 LTALV
+334 
-339 VEDPLGLAEELSI
+339 
-352 QRRQR
+352 
-357 LAPVIEGLAKQDE
+357 
-370 NDNELLKRYDK
+370 
-381 LVRNSSHNYIYYEE
+381 
-395 KKTAKSKLA
+395 
-404 KTMQK
+404 
-409 WDSSEIRDTFAQFYQ
+409 
-424 ENNDYVS
+424 
-431 SYPLSYFTPE
+431 
-441 IRYARNHYQS
+441 
-451 IMQYKQMIKSSITQ
+451 
-465 AGDNDFY
+465 
-472 LFLFYDKNQDYQ
+472 
-484 KEFEK
+484 
-489 HVGTD
+489 
-494 YRDDTLDWQDIEL
+494 
-507 KGYFNSADKLA
+507 
-518 GLNALDKIYVLDVV
+518 
-532 GETYFAEQLGIS
+532 
-544 DPHTLEKSKL
+544 
-554 NHYLFCRRLSLYG
+554 YG
-567 LSIPKTKD
+567 LSIPNHFK
-575 KNGFGDYKSITLSE
+575 KNGFEDYRSITLSE

-629 GDKVVADHWD
+629 GDKTVADNWD

-644 LNQPSIDNF
+644 LNQASIDNF
-653 EALEKSGYQSLYQY
+653 EALEKSGYQALQQY
-667 VNESSQ
+667 VNVSSQ
-673 DYYHYLIWLWGE
+673 DYYYYLIWLWGE

-722 HISFLLNVLQIF
+722 HISFLLTVLQIF
-734 DSGSVGNIEL
+734 DSGSVGNMEL

-862 HSVRLNELMVRDHFL
+862 HSVRLNELMMRDHFL

-953 KVKVSLLAFFKSAEE
+953 RVKVSLLAFFKSAEE
-968 QQNFESIL
+968 QQNFESLL

-1073 NRSLIVLNTMDIVAN
+1073 NRSLIALNTMDIVAN
-1088 ITNLAKSGKL
+1088 ITNLATSGKL

-1181 IVIGTT
+1181 IVIGMT

-1244 GGRCVME
+1244 GGICKVE
-1251 ADSSWYDFMNTD
+1251 ADSSWYDYINTD
-1263 YDLYLMLNLPDF
+1263 YDLYLELRLPDF
-1275 DKEKAKLDGTIM
+1275 NKKKGWFEGTIM
-1287 VTSLE
+1287 VMSS
-1292 NKQTVILSIKHG
+1292 NNRQVITLNIKHDYK
-1304 RQKLEISPHGS
+1304 RLEIVLHGS
-1315 IANFKPIIRQSLD
+1315 IANFKPINKQSLD
-1328 KENEYYRMDEKEVKE
+1328 EKNGYYDFKNNEVKDV
-1343 MSNDEQQW
+1343 SNDEQQW
-1351 NTLMSLAN
+1351 HTLMSLAN

-1365 PTASS
+1365 PTPSS
-1370 ELESPKNDSQIGLF
+1370 ELESPTNDSQTGLF

-1392 IRGDHEVEVA
+1392 IKGDHEVEVA

-1420 YLLTYHYRKD
+1420 YLLTYHYKKD

>member
-1 MNESNNQAES
+1 M
-11 ENIYNPQ
+11 
-18 LVYEASE
+18 
-25 KDMNL
+25 
-30 DSGQCGACQRRGFPL
+30 
-45 FLVRKSIVPRTFK
+45 
-58 SQINWSNGMVSLGDR
+58 
-73 EPERNWLDYQYAYR
+73 
-87 TLREGYVYILCN
+87 
-99 RIGNDDDSK
+99 
-108 LEVMAYEVT
+108 
-117 HSGGFRLRE
+117 
-126 FRDVKGTRPKDI
+126 
-138 PLSCLSDN
+138 
-146 HQVKAQFVTIDNRVY
+146 
-161 DKAWVAYSSIRW
+161 
-173 TLATINHYKENLAE
+173 
-187 REQRFSH
+187 
-194 VDLTQQTAKDVSKQN
+194 
-209 RSFLFRDFFTKNRF
+209 
-223 LLELECSDEEVID
+223 
-236 YYEDE
+236 
-241 SKNIL
+241 
-246 VRKKDKGKEV
+246 
-256 PEDGVKSLFDNI
+256 
-268 RNGMMTVKT
+268 
-277 RTLSDLLNAT
+277 
-287 KSNLGGLYNQVFCT
+287 
-301 ASHFNSLH
+301 
-309 GEKVRQALDLTVSR
+309 
-323 YEQDNN
+323 
-329 YGTTE
+329 
-334 LTALV
+334 
-339 VEDPLGLAEELSI
+339 
-352 QRRQR
+352 
-357 LAPVIEGLAKQDE
+357 
-370 NDNELLKRYDK
+370 
-381 LVRNSSHNYIYYEE
+381 
-395 KKTAKSKLA
+395 
-404 KTMQK
+404 
-409 WDSSEIRDTFAQFYQ
+409 
-424 ENNDYVS
+424 
-431 SYPLSYFTPE
+431 
-441 IRYARNHYQS
+441 
-451 IMQYKQMIKSSITQ
+451 
-465 AGDNDFY
+465 
-472 LFLFYDKNQDYQ
+472 
-484 KEFEK
+484 
-489 HVGTD
+489 
-494 YRDDTLDWQDIEL
+494 
-507 KGYFNSADKLA
+507 
-518 GLNALDKIYVLDVV
+518 
-532 GETYFAEQLGIS
+532 
-544 DPHTLEKSKL
+544 
-554 NHYLFCRRLSLYG
+554 YG
-567 LSIPKTKD
+567 LSIPKTENN
-575 KNGFGDYKSITLSE
+575 NGFGDYRSITLSE

-629 GDKVVADHWD
+629 GDKTVEDNWD

-722 HISFLLNVLQIF
+722 HISLLLTMLQIF

-744 PIQSALWA
+744 PIQSVLWA

-776 ADEEEFYFRQEV
+776 ADEEEFYFRKVVNNMRE
-788 KDRQARQDG
+788 RQAS

-811 NETIFNAAKGTLD
+811 NETVFNTVKDTITAQKEKMISETE
-824 LSQDINTLQGREENV
+824 SQTDT
-839 SVLQLLLKRWLN
+839 VLEILLKKWLN
-851 TSLEGVIRASR
+851 TSVDGVIRASR
-862 HSVRLNELMVRDHFL
+862 HAVRLNELMVREHFL
-877 RVMNLF
+877 TVMNLF
-883 TGSQSERIL
+883 TGNPNERIL

-906 MQNMHGLM
+906 MKNMHELM
-914 PFFFNSEMRTAR
+914 PFFFNSEMRTNG

-953 KVKVSLLAFFKSAEE
+953 RVKVSLLAFFKSAEE
-968 QQNFESIL
+968 QQNFESLL

-1013 ALSRNKRNAPRIE
+1013 ALTRNKRNAPRIE

-1073 NRSLIVLNTMDIVAN
+1073 NRSLIALNTMDIVAN
-1088 ITNLAKSGKL
+1088 ITNLATSGKL

-1143 GNTGSGVLLVTSLL
+1143 GNTGSGVLLITSLL
-1157 SLAVSLTLVILNVIP
+1157 SLAVSYAMAINVLP
-1172 FWGQIAALI
+1172 LYGQIAAV
-1181 IVIGTT
+1181 VILACAA

-1231 MRLSQQDFYLAVN
+1231 MRLSQQDFYLAIN
-1244 GGRCVME
+1244 GGICKVE

-1292 NKQTVILSIKHG
+1292 NRQTVILSIKHG
-1304 RQKLEISPHGS
+1304 RQKLEILPHGS
-1315 IANFKPIIRQSLD
+1315 MANFKSVIRESLD
-1328 KENEYYRMDEKEVKE
+1328 AEKENYGFDNNYVKEV
-1343 MSNDEQQW
+1343 SNDEQQW
-1351 NTLMSLAN
+1351 NALMSLAA

-1370 ELESPKNDSQIGLF
+1370 ELESLTNDSQTGLF

-1413 NGQEITP
+1413 NGQQITP
-1420 YLLTYHYRKD
+1420 YLLTYHYKKD

>member
-1 MNESNNQAES
+1 M
-11 ENIYNPQ
+11 
-18 LVYEASE
+18 
-25 KDMNL
+25 
-30 DSGQCGACQRRGFPL
+30 
-45 FLVRKSIVPRTFK
+45 
-58 SQINWSNGMVSLGDR
+58 
-73 EPERNWLDYQYAYR
+73 
-87 TLREGYVYILCN
+87 
-99 RIGNDDDSK
+99 
-108 LEVMAYEVT
+108 
-117 HSGGFRLRE
+117 
-126 FRDVKGTRPKDI
+126 
-138 PLSCLSDN
+138 
-146 HQVKAQFVTIDNRVY
+146 
-161 DKAWVAYSSIRW
+161 
-173 TLATINHYKENLAE
+173 
-187 REQRFSH
+187 
-194 VDLTQQTAKDVSKQN
+194 
-209 RSFLFRDFFTKNRF
+209 
-223 LLELECSDEEVID
+223 
-236 YYEDE
+236 
-241 SKNIL
+241 
-246 VRKKDKGKEV
+246 
-256 PEDGVKSLFDNI
+256 
-268 RNGMMTVKT
+268 
-277 RTLSDLLNAT
+277 
-287 KSNLGGLYNQVFCT
+287 
-301 ASHFNSLH
+301 
-309 GEKVRQALDLTVSR
+309 
-323 YEQDNN
+323 
-329 YGTTE
+329 
-334 LTALV
+334 
-339 VEDPLGLAEELSI
+339 
-352 QRRQR
+352 
-357 LAPVIEGLAKQDE
+357 
-370 NDNELLKRYDK
+370 
-381 LVRNSSHNYIYYEE
+381 
-395 KKTAKSKLA
+395 
-404 KTMQK
+404 
-409 WDSSEIRDTFAQFYQ
+409 
-424 ENNDYVS
+424 
-431 SYPLSYFTPE
+431 
-441 IRYARNHYQS
+441 
-451 IMQYKQMIKSSITQ
+451 
-465 AGDNDFY
+465 
-472 LFLFYDKNQDYQ
+472 
-484 KEFEK
+484 
-489 HVGTD
+489 
-494 YRDDTLDWQDIEL
+494 
-507 KGYFNSADKLA
+507 
-518 GLNALDKIYVLDVV
+518 
-532 GETYFAEQLGIS
+532 
-544 DPHTLEKSKL
+544 
-554 NHYLFCRRLSLYG
+554 YG
-567 LSIPKTKD
+567 LSIPKTED
-575 KNGFGDYKSITLSE
+575 NNGFGDYRSITLSE

-601 SHTGKEA
+601 SHTSKEA

-629 GDKVVADHWD
+629 GDKTVADNWD

-722 HISFLLNVLQIF
+722 HISFLLTVLQIF
-734 DSGSVGNIEL
+734 DSGSIGNIEL

-797 ESLSEEQQSDGVIS
+797 EPLSEEQQSDGVIS
-811 NETIFNAAKGTLD
+811 NETIFNAAKGTLELD
-824 LSQDINTLQGREENV
+824 REENV

-862 HSVRLNELMVRDHFL
+862 HSVRLNELMMRDHFL

-968 QQNFESIL
+968 QQNFESLL

-1073 NRSLIVLNTMDIVAN
+1073 NRSLIALNTMDIVAN

-1172 FWGQIAALI
+1172 LWGQIAALI
-1181 IVIGTT
+1181 IVIGTA

-1231 MRLSQQDFYLAVN
+1231 MRLSQQDFYLAIN
-1244 GGRCVME
+1244 GGICKVE
-1251 ADSSWYDFMNTD
+1251 ADSSWYDFWNN
-1263 YDLYLMLNLPDF
+1263 YDLYLDLRLPDF
-1275 DKEKAKLDGTIM
+1275 NKKNGWFEGTIT
-1287 VTSLE
+1287 VTSLDSGQVDTL
-1292 NKQTVILSIKHG
+1292 NIKHDYK
-1304 RQKLEISPHGS
+1304 RLEIVPSGS

-1328 KENEYYRMDEKEVKE
+1328 GKKEHYGFDDKEVKE
-1343 MSNDEQQW
+1343 VSNDEQQW
-1351 NTLMSLAN
+1351 NALMSLAA
-1359 GQALPA
+1359 GQSLPT
-1365 PTASS
+1365 PTPSS
-1370 ELESPKNDSQIGLF
+1370 ELENPKNDSKIGLF

-1402 INYWPNGKQDE
+1402 INYWPNGQQDE
-1413 NGQEITP
+1413 NGQDITP
-1420 YLLTYHYRKD
+1420 YLLTYHYKKD

>member
-30 DSGQCGACQRRGFPL
+30 ASGQCGACQRRGFPL

-58 SQINWSNGMVSLGDR
+58 SQIDWSNGMVSLGDR

-99 RIGNDDDSK
+99 QIGNDDDSK

-173 TLATINHYKENLAE
+173 TLATINYYKENQAE

-194 VDLTQQTAKDVSKQN
+194 VDLTQQTAKGVSKQN

-323 YEQDNN
+323 YEQDNH

-409 WDSSEIRDTFAQFYQ
+409 WDSGEIRDTFAQFYQ

-484 KEFEK
+484 KEFEE

-567 LSIPKTKD
+567 LSIPKTENN
-575 KNGFGDYKSITLSE
+575 NGFGDYRSITLSE

-629 GDKVVADHWD
+629 GDKTVADNWD

-644 LNQPSIDNF
+644 LNQPSMDNF

-667 VNESSQ
+667 VNVSSQ

-722 HISFLLNVLQIF
+722 HISFLLTVLQIF
-734 DSGSVGNIEL
+734 DSGSIGNIEL

-771 TVSPI
+771 TVSPV
-776 ADEEEFYFRQEV
+776 ANEEEFYFRKV
-788 KDRQARQDG
+788 VNNMRARQAS

-811 NETIFNAAKGTLD
+811 NETIFNTVKDTITAQKEKMISETE
-824 LSQDINTLQGREENV
+824 SQTDT
-839 SVLQLLLKRWLN
+839 VLEILLKKWLN
-851 TSLEGVIRASR
+851 TSVDGVIRASR
-862 HSVRLNELMVRDHFL
+862 HAVRLNELMVREHFL
-877 RVMNLF
+877 TVMNLF
-883 TGSQSERIL
+883 TGNPNERIL

-906 MQNMHGLM
+906 MKNMHELM
-914 PFFFNSEMRTAR
+914 PFFFNSEMRTNG

-968 QQNFESIL
+968 QQNFESLL

-1013 ALSRNKRNAPRIE
+1013 ALSYNKRNAPRIE

-1073 NRSLIVLNTMDIVAN
+1073 NRSLIALNTMDIVAN
-1088 ITNLAKSGKL
+1088 ITNLATSGKL

-1181 IVIGTT
+1181 IVIGMT

-1244 GGRCVME
+1244 GGICKVE
-1251 ADSSWYDFMNTD
+1251 ADSSWYDFINTD
-1263 YDLYLMLNLPDF
+1263 YDLYLELRLPDF
-1275 DKEKAKLDGTIM
+1275 DKEKAKLDGKIM

-1292 NKQTVILSIKHG
+1292 NRQTVILSIKHG

-1315 IANFKPIIRQSLD
+1315 IANFKPINKQSLD
-1328 KENEYYRMDEKEVKE
+1328 EENEYYDFKNNEVKDV
-1343 MSNDEQQW
+1343 SNDEQQW
-1351 NTLMSLAN
+1351 HTLMSLAN

-1365 PTASS
+1365 STPSS
-1370 ELESPKNDSQIGLF
+1370 ESESPTNDSKTGLF

-1392 IRGDHEVEVA
+1392 IKGDHEVEVY

>member
-1 MNESNNQAES
+1 M
-11 ENIYNPQ
+11 
-18 LVYEASE
+18 
-25 KDMNL
+25 
-30 DSGQCGACQRRGFPL
+30 
-45 FLVRKSIVPRTFK
+45 
-58 SQINWSNGMVSLGDR
+58 
-73 EPERNWLDYQYAYR
+73 
-87 TLREGYVYILCN
+87 
-99 RIGNDDDSK
+99 
-108 LEVMAYEVT
+108 
-117 HSGGFRLRE
+117 
-126 FRDVKGTRPKDI
+126 
-138 PLSCLSDN
+138 
-146 HQVKAQFVTIDNRVY
+146 
-161 DKAWVAYSSIRW
+161 
-173 TLATINHYKENLAE
+173 
-187 REQRFSH
+187 
-194 VDLTQQTAKDVSKQN
+194 
-209 RSFLFRDFFTKNRF
+209 
-223 LLELECSDEEVID
+223 
-236 YYEDE
+236 
-241 SKNIL
+241 
-246 VRKKDKGKEV
+246 
-256 PEDGVKSLFDNI
+256 
-268 RNGMMTVKT
+268 
-277 RTLSDLLNAT
+277 
-287 KSNLGGLYNQVFCT
+287 
-301 ASHFNSLH
+301 
-309 GEKVRQALDLTVSR
+309 
-323 YEQDNN
+323 
-329 YGTTE
+329 
-334 LTALV
+334 
-339 VEDPLGLAEELSI
+339 
-352 QRRQR
+352 
-357 LAPVIEGLAKQDE
+357 
-370 NDNELLKRYDK
+370 
-381 LVRNSSHNYIYYEE
+381 
-395 KKTAKSKLA
+395 
-404 KTMQK
+404 
-409 WDSSEIRDTFAQFYQ
+409 
-424 ENNDYVS
+424 
-431 SYPLSYFTPE
+431 
-441 IRYARNHYQS
+441 
-451 IMQYKQMIKSSITQ
+451 
-465 AGDNDFY
+465 
-472 LFLFYDKNQDYQ
+472 
-484 KEFEK
+484 
-489 HVGTD
+489 
-494 YRDDTLDWQDIEL
+494 
-507 KGYFNSADKLA
+507 
-518 GLNALDKIYVLDVV
+518 
-532 GETYFAEQLGIS
+532 
-544 DPHTLEKSKL
+544 
-554 NHYLFCRRLSLYG
+554 YG
-567 LSIPKTKD
+567 LSIPKNPKTVKKNEE
-575 KNGFGDYKSITLSE
+575 KNGFGDYRNVTLSE

-629 GDKVVADHWD
+629 GDKTVADNWD

-722 HISFLLNVLQIF
+722 HISFLLTVLQIF

-811 NETIFNAAKGTLD
+811 NETIFNAAKGTLELD
-824 LSQDINTLQGREENV
+824 REENV

-981 RPAKSAMNRL
+981 RPAKSKMNEL
-991 APYIIEMSD
+991 SPYIIEMSD

-1013 ALSRNKRNAPRIE
+1013 ALSHNKRNAPRIE

-1073 NRSLIVLNTMDIVAN
+1073 NRSLIALNTMDIVAN
-1088 ITNLAKSGKL
+1088 ITNLATSGKL

-1181 IVIGTT
+1181 IVIGMT

-1251 ADSSWYDFMNTD
+1251 ADSSWYDFWNN
-1263 YDLYLMLNLPDF
+1263 YDLYLDLRLPDF
-1275 DKEKAKLDGTIM
+1275 DEEKGWFEGTIT
-1287 VTSLE
+1287 VTSLDSGQVDTL
-1292 NKQTVILSIKHG
+1292 NIKHG
-1304 RQKLEISPHGS
+1304 RQKLEISPNGQMK
-1315 IANFKPIIRQSLD
+1315 NLKPVIRQSLD
-1328 KENEYYRMDEKEVKE
+1328 GENEYYGFDKETKK

-1351 NTLMSLAN
+1351 NALMSLAT

-1365 PTASS
+1365 PTPSS
-1370 ELESPKNDSQIGLF
+1370 ELESPTNDSKTGLF

-1402 INYWPNGKQDE
+1402 INYWPNGEQDE
-1413 NGQEITP
+1413 NGQDITP
-1420 YLLTYHYRKD
+1420 YLLTYHYKKD

>member
-1 MNESNNQAES
+1 M
-11 ENIYNPQ
+11 
-18 LVYEASE
+18 
-25 KDMNL
+25 
-30 DSGQCGACQRRGFPL
+30 
-45 FLVRKSIVPRTFK
+45 
-58 SQINWSNGMVSLGDR
+58 
-73 EPERNWLDYQYAYR
+73 
-87 TLREGYVYILCN
+87 
-99 RIGNDDDSK
+99 
-108 LEVMAYEVT
+108 
-117 HSGGFRLRE
+117 
-126 FRDVKGTRPKDI
+126 
-138 PLSCLSDN
+138 
-146 HQVKAQFVTIDNRVY
+146 
-161 DKAWVAYSSIRW
+161 
-173 TLATINHYKENLAE
+173 
-187 REQRFSH
+187 
-194 VDLTQQTAKDVSKQN
+194 
-209 RSFLFRDFFTKNRF
+209 
-223 LLELECSDEEVID
+223 
-236 YYEDE
+236 
-241 SKNIL
+241 
-246 VRKKDKGKEV
+246 
-256 PEDGVKSLFDNI
+256 
-268 RNGMMTVKT
+268 
-277 RTLSDLLNAT
+277 
-287 KSNLGGLYNQVFCT
+287 
-301 ASHFNSLH
+301 
-309 GEKVRQALDLTVSR
+309 
-323 YEQDNN
+323 
-329 YGTTE
+329 
-334 LTALV
+334 
-339 VEDPLGLAEELSI
+339 
-352 QRRQR
+352 
-357 LAPVIEGLAKQDE
+357 
-370 NDNELLKRYDK
+370 
-381 LVRNSSHNYIYYEE
+381 
-395 KKTAKSKLA
+395 
-404 KTMQK
+404 
-409 WDSSEIRDTFAQFYQ
+409 
-424 ENNDYVS
+424 
-431 SYPLSYFTPE
+431 
-441 IRYARNHYQS
+441 
-451 IMQYKQMIKSSITQ
+451 
-465 AGDNDFY
+465 
-472 LFLFYDKNQDYQ
+472 
-484 KEFEK
+484 
-489 HVGTD
+489 
-494 YRDDTLDWQDIEL
+494 
-507 KGYFNSADKLA
+507 
-518 GLNALDKIYVLDVV
+518 
-532 GETYFAEQLGIS
+532 
-544 DPHTLEKSKL
+544 
-554 NHYLFCRRLSLYG
+554 
-567 LSIPKTKD
+567 SIPKTENN
-575 KNGFGDYKSITLSE
+575 NGFGDYRSITLSE
-589 AQQTAL
+589 AQQTSL

-629 GDKVVADHWD
+629 GDKVVADNWD

-667 VNESSQ
+667 INESSQ

-722 HISFLLNVLQIF
+722 HISFLLTVLQIF
-734 DSGSVGNIEL
+734 DSGSVGNMEL

-1026 KLDSLA
+1026 KIDSLA

-1073 NRSLIVLNTMDIVAN
+1073 NRSLIALNTMDIVAN

-1181 IVIGTT
+1181 VVIGTT

-1244 GGRCVME
+1244 GGICKVE

-1275 DKEKAKLDGTIM
+1275 DKEKAELDGKIM

-1292 NKQTVILSIKHG
+1292 NRQAVTLNIKSG
-1304 RQKLEISPHGS
+1304 DELLEITPTKE
-1315 IANFKPIIRQSLD
+1315 IVNFKPIIGQSLD
-1328 KENEYYRMDEKEVKE
+1328 GENEYYGMDKHEVKE
-1343 MSNDEQQW
+1343 VSNDEQQW
-1351 NTLMSLAN
+1351 HALMSLAT
-1359 GQALPA
+1359 GQVLPA
-1365 PTASS
+1365 STPSS
-1370 ELESPKNDSQIGLF
+1370 ESENPESDSQIGLF
-1384 LIKQCVGQ
+1384 SIKQCVGQ
-1392 IRGDHEVEVA
+1392 IKGDHEVEVA
-1402 INYWPNGKQDE
+1402 INYWPNGQQDE
-1413 NGQEITP
+1413 NGQQITP
-1420 YLLTYHYRKD
+1420 YLLTYHYKKD

>member
-25 KDMNL
+25 KDMSL
-30 DSGQCGACQRRGFPL
+30 ASGQCGACQRRGFPL

-58 SQINWSNGMVSLGDR
+58 SQIDWSNGMVSLGDR
-73 EPERNWLDYQYAYR
+73 EPEIDWIDYQYAYR

-117 HSGGFRLRE
+117 HSGCFRLRD

-161 DKAWVAYSSIRW
+161 DKAWVAYSPIRW

-241 SKNIL
+241 SKGELEENKENQGPVDGLINL
-246 VRKKDKGKEV
+246 LENVRK
-256 PEDGVKSLFDNI
+256 GVMAIQSQK
-268 RNGMMTVKT
+268 
-277 RTLSDLLNAT
+277 LSDLLNAT
-287 KSNLGGLYNQVFCT
+287 PSGLGYLYRHTFCT

-309 GEKVRQALDLTVSR
+309 GEKARQALDLTVSR
-323 YEQDNN
+323 YEQDSQ

-357 LAPVIEGLAKQDE
+357 LAPVIEGLAEQDE

-381 LVRNSSHNYIYYEE
+381 LVRNSSHNYIYNEE

-409 WDSSEIRDTFAQFYQ
+409 PDSSEIRDTFAQFYQ

-441 IRYARNHYQS
+441 IRYARNHYHS
-451 IMQYKQMIKSSITQ
+451 IMQYRKMIKSSITET
-465 AGDNDFY
+465 GDNDFY

-484 KEFEK
+484 KEFNEE
-489 HVGTD
+489 VGD
-494 YRDDTLDWQDIEL
+494 PDDLRNTIDWQEIEL

-532 GETYFAEQLGIS
+532 GETYFAEQLEIS

-575 KNGFGDYKSITLSE
+575 KNGFGDYRSITLSE

-629 GDKVVADHWD
+629 GDKTVGDNWD
-639 KHQKR
+639 NHQKR
-644 LNQPSIDNF
+644 LNQASIDNF

-722 HISFLLNVLQIF
+722 HISFLLTVLQIF
-734 DSGSVGNIEL
+734 DSGSVGNMEL

-771 TVSPI
+771 TVSPV
-776 ADEEEFYFRQEV
+776 ANEEEFYFRKV
-788 KDRQARQDG
+788 VNNMRARQES

-811 NETIFNAAKGTLD
+811 NENIFNTVKDTITAQKEKMISETE
-824 LSQDINTLQGREENV
+824 SQTDT
-839 SVLQLLLKRWLN
+839 VLEILLKKWLN
-851 TSLEGVIRASR
+851 TSVDGVIRASR
-862 HSVRLNELMVRDHFL
+862 HAVRLNELMVREHFL
-877 RVMNLF
+877 TVMNLF
-883 TGSQSERIL
+883 TGNPNERIL

-906 MQNMHGLM
+906 MQNMHELM
-914 PFFFNSEMRTAR
+914 PFFFNSEMRTNG

-953 KVKVSLLAFFKSAEE
+953 KVKVSLLAFFNSAEE

-976 HRSGG
+976 HRTGG
-981 RPAKSAMNRL
+981 RPAKSKMNELR
-991 APYIIEMSD
+991 PYIIEMSD

-1013 ALSRNKRNAPRIE
+1013 ALSRNKRNAPLIRTIS
-1026 KLDSLA
+1026 SLTTMLL
-1032 ASILN
+1032 S
-1037 GVGIYFQIQ
+1037 GITVYFQMQ
-1046 TLQNL
+1046 TLKNL
-1051 ESQLDTLNDPITKE
+1051 ESQLDTINDPAMKMAVQFRIYTSKA
-1065 TIKYKIFV
+1065 
-1073 NRSLIVLNTMDIVAN
+1073 LIVLNAVDVVARFANLASLGKLDLYLSSRFSFYLAIKRADLLTKAISIVAF
-1088 ITNLAKSGKL
+1088 IDSAISFGLAI
-1098 ELYFS
+1098 
-1103 RTSSLYRYARR
+1103 SSYR
-1114 YKIWSKTLAW
+1114 
-1124 IGVYDAMLSC
+1124 D
-1134 LVAFRSYNS
+1134 
-1143 GNTGSGVLLVTSLL
+1143 GNTGAGVYMVTSFINVV
-1157 SLAVSLTLVILNVIP
+1157 VSFAMAINALPLY
-1172 FWGQIAALI
+1172 GQIAAVV
-1181 IVIGTT
+1181 IVACAA
-1187 IIEAIY
+1187 IIESIY

-1215 DHKDKYPLYYL
+1215 DHKNKYPLYYL

-1231 MRLSQQDFYLAVN
+1231 MKLSQQDFYLAVK

-1251 ADSSWYDFMNTD
+1251 TDSRWYDFWNN
-1263 YDLYLMLNLPDF
+1263 YDLYLDLRLPDF
-1275 DKEKAKLDGTIM
+1275 NEEKAKLDGKVMI
-1287 VTSLE
+1287 TSLDNGQE
-1292 NKQTVILSIKHG
+1292 ITLNLKRGEQN
-1304 RQKLEISPHGS
+1304 LEITPTKEV
-1315 IANFKPIIRQSLD
+1315 ANFKPIIGQYPNG
-1328 KENEYYRMDEKEVKE
+1328 KKEYYGMEDEEVKK

-1351 NTLMSLAN
+1351 NALMSLAA
-1359 GQALPA
+1359 GQSLPA
-1365 PTASS
+1365 LTPSSGSGNPTNNS
-1370 ELESPKNDSQIGLF
+1370 KIGLF
-1384 LIKQCVGQ
+1384 LIKQCIGQ
-1392 IRGDHEVEVA
+1392 IKGDHEVEVA

-1413 NGQEITP
+1413 NGQQITP
-1420 YLLTYHYRKD
+1420 YLLTYHYKKD

>member
-1 MNESNNQAES
+1 M
-11 ENIYNPQ
+11 
-18 LVYEASE
+18 
-25 KDMNL
+25 
-30 DSGQCGACQRRGFPL
+30 
-45 FLVRKSIVPRTFK
+45 
-58 SQINWSNGMVSLGDR
+58 
-73 EPERNWLDYQYAYR
+73 
-87 TLREGYVYILCN
+87 
-99 RIGNDDDSK
+99 
-108 LEVMAYEVT
+108 
-117 HSGGFRLRE
+117 
-126 FRDVKGTRPKDI
+126 
-138 PLSCLSDN
+138 
-146 HQVKAQFVTIDNRVY
+146 
-161 DKAWVAYSSIRW
+161 
-173 TLATINHYKENLAE
+173 
-187 REQRFSH
+187 
-194 VDLTQQTAKDVSKQN
+194 
-209 RSFLFRDFFTKNRF
+209 
-223 LLELECSDEEVID
+223 
-236 YYEDE
+236 
-241 SKNIL
+241 
-246 VRKKDKGKEV
+246 
-256 PEDGVKSLFDNI
+256 
-268 RNGMMTVKT
+268 
-277 RTLSDLLNAT
+277 
-287 KSNLGGLYNQVFCT
+287 
-301 ASHFNSLH
+301 
-309 GEKVRQALDLTVSR
+309 
-323 YEQDNN
+323 
-329 YGTTE
+329 
-334 LTALV
+334 
-339 VEDPLGLAEELSI
+339 
-352 QRRQR
+352 
-357 LAPVIEGLAKQDE
+357 
-370 NDNELLKRYDK
+370 
-381 LVRNSSHNYIYYEE
+381 
-395 KKTAKSKLA
+395 
-404 KTMQK
+404 
-409 WDSSEIRDTFAQFYQ
+409 
-424 ENNDYVS
+424 
-431 SYPLSYFTPE
+431 
-441 IRYARNHYQS
+441 
-451 IMQYKQMIKSSITQ
+451 
-465 AGDNDFY
+465 
-472 LFLFYDKNQDYQ
+472 
-484 KEFEK
+484 
-489 HVGTD
+489 
-494 YRDDTLDWQDIEL
+494 
-507 KGYFNSADKLA
+507 
-518 GLNALDKIYVLDVV
+518 
-532 GETYFAEQLGIS
+532 
-544 DPHTLEKSKL
+544 
-554 NHYLFCRRLSLYG
+554 YG
-567 LSIPKTKD
+567 LSIPKTENN
-575 KNGFGDYKSITLSE
+575 NGFGDYRSITLSE

-629 GDKVVADHWD
+629 GDKTVGDNWD
-639 KHQKR
+639 NHQKR
-644 LNQPSIDNF
+644 LNQASIDNF
-653 EALEKSGYQSLYQY
+653 EALEKSGYQALQQY
-667 VNESSQ
+667 VNVSSQ

-698 EALPQTLNSL
+698 EALPETLNSL

-722 HISFLLNVLQIF
+722 HISLLLTMLQIF

-744 PIQSALWA
+744 PIQSVLWA

-776 ADEEEFYFRQEV
+776 ADEEEFYFRKVVNNMRE
-788 KDRQARQDG
+788 RQAS

-811 NETIFNAAKGTLD
+811 NETVFNTVKDTITAQKEKMISETE
-824 LSQDINTLQGREENV
+824 SQTDT
-839 SVLQLLLKRWLN
+839 VLEILLKKWLN
-851 TSLEGVIRASR
+851 TSVDGVIRASR
-862 HSVRLNELMVRDHFL
+862 HAVRLNELMVREHFL
-877 RVMNLF
+877 TVMNLF
-883 TGSQSERIL
+883 TGNPNERIL

-906 MQNMHGLM
+906 MKNMHELM
-914 PFFFNSEMRTAR
+914 PFFFNSEMRTNG

-953 KVKVSLLAFFKSAEE
+953 RVKVSLLAFFKSAEE
-968 QQNFESIL
+968 QQNFESLL

-1013 ALSRNKRNAPRIE
+1013 ALTRNKRNAPRIE

-1073 NRSLIVLNTMDIVAN
+1073 NRSLIALNTMDIVAN
-1088 ITNLAKSGKL
+1088 ITNLATSGKL

-1143 GNTGSGVLLVTSLL
+1143 GNTGSGVLLITSLL
-1157 SLAVSLTLVILNVIP
+1157 SLAVSYAMAINVLP
-1172 FWGQIAALI
+1172 LYGQIAAV
-1181 IVIGTT
+1181 VILACAA

-1231 MRLSQQDFYLAVN
+1231 MRLSQQDFYLAIN
-1244 GGRCVME
+1244 GGICKVE

-1292 NKQTVILSIKHG
+1292 NRQTVILSIKHG
-1304 RQKLEISPHGS
+1304 RQKLEILPHGS
-1315 IANFKPIIRQSLD
+1315 MANFKSVIRESLD
-1328 KENEYYRMDEKEVKE
+1328 AEKENYGFDNNYVKEV
-1343 MSNDEQQW
+1343 SNDEQQW
-1351 NTLMSLAN
+1351 NALMSLAA

-1370 ELESPKNDSQIGLF
+1370 ELESLTNDSQTGLF

-1413 NGQEITP
+1413 NGQQITP
-1420 YLLTYHYRKD
+1420 YLLTYHYKKD

>member
-11 ENIYNPQ
+11 ENIFNPQ
-18 LVYEASE
+18 LVYEASK
-25 KDMNL
+25 KDMSL
-30 DSGQCGACQRRGFPL
+30 ASGQCGACQRRGFPL

-58 SQINWSNGMVSLGDR
+58 SQIDWSNGMVSLGDR
-73 EPERNWLDYQYAYR
+73 EPEIDWIDYQYAYR

-117 HSGGFRLRE
+117 HSGCFRLRD

-161 DKAWVAYSSIRW
+161 DKAWVAYSPIRW

-241 SKNIL
+241 SKGELEENKENQGPVDGLINL
-246 VRKKDKGKEV
+246 LDSVRK
-256 PEDGVKSLFDNI
+256 GVMAIQSQK
-268 RNGMMTVKT
+268 
-277 RTLSDLLNAT
+277 LSDLLNAT
-287 KSNLGGLYNQVFCT
+287 PSGLGYLYRHTFCT

-309 GEKVRQALDLTVSR
+309 GEKARQALDLTVSR
-323 YEQDNN
+323 YEQDSQ

-357 LAPVIEGLAKQDE
+357 LAPVIEGLAEQDE

-441 IRYARNHYQS
+441 IRYARNHYHS
-451 IMQYKQMIKSSITQ
+451 IMQYRKMIKSSITET
-465 AGDNDFY
+465 GDNDFY

-484 KEFEK
+484 KEFNEE
-489 HVGTD
+489 VGD
-494 YRDDTLDWQDIEL
+494 PDDLRNTIDWQEIEL

-532 GETYFAEQLGIS
+532 GETYFAEQLEIS

-575 KNGFGDYKSITLSE
+575 NNGFGDYRSITLSE

-595 LSHYHQ
+595 LSYYHQ

-629 GDKVVADHWD
+629 GDKTVADNWD

-722 HISFLLNVLQIF
+722 HISLLLTMLQIF

-744 PIQSALWA
+744 PIQSVLWA

-776 ADEEEFYFRQEV
+776 ADEEEFYFRKVVNNMRE
-788 KDRQARQDG
+788 RQAS

-811 NETIFNAAKGTLD
+811 NETIFNTVKDTITAQKEKMISETE
-824 LSQDINTLQGREENV
+824 SQTDT
-839 SVLQLLLKRWLN
+839 VLEILLKKWLN
-851 TSLEGVIRASR
+851 TSVDGVIRASR
-862 HSVRLNELMVRDHFL
+862 HAVRLNELMVREHFL
-877 RVMNLF
+877 TVMNLF
-883 TGSQSERIL
+883 TGNPNERIL

-953 KVKVSLLAFFKSAEE
+953 KVKVSLLAFFNSAEE

-976 HRSGG
+976 HRTGG
-981 RPAKSAMNRL
+981 RPAKSKMNELR
-991 APYIIEMSD
+991 PYIIEMSD

-1073 NRSLIVLNTMDIVAN
+1073 NRSLIALNTMDIVAN
-1088 ITNLAKSGKL
+1088 ITNLATSGKL

-1215 DHKDKYPLYYL
+1215 DHKNKYPLYYL

-1231 MRLSQQDFYLAVN
+1231 MKLSQQDFYLAVK
-1244 GGRCVME
+1244 GGVCKVE
-1251 ADSSWYDFMNTD
+1251 TDSSWYDFINTD
-1263 YDLYLMLNLPDF
+1263 YDLYLDLRLPDF
-1275 DKEKAKLDGTIM
+1275 NKKNGWFEGTIT
-1287 VTSLE
+1287 VTTLDSGQVDTL
-1292 NKQTVILSIKHG
+1292 NIKHG
-1304 RQKLEISPHGS
+1304 EQNLEITPTKEM
-1315 IANFKPIIRQSLD
+1315 ANLKPIIKESLD
-1328 KENEYYRMDEKEVKE
+1328 GKKEYYGFDDNEVKE
-1343 MSNDEQQW
+1343 VSNDEQQW
-1351 NTLMSLAN
+1351 NALMSLAA
-1359 GQALPA
+1359 GQSLPVST
-1365 PTASS
+1365 PSS
-1370 ELESPKNDSQIGLF
+1370 ESESPTNDSQIGLF

-1392 IRGDHEVEVA
+1392 IKGDHEVEVY
-1402 INYWPNGKQDE
+1402 INYWPNGEQDE
-1413 NGQEITP
+1413 NGQDITP

>member
-1 MNESNNQAES
+1 M
-11 ENIYNPQ
+11 
-18 LVYEASE
+18 
-25 KDMNL
+25 
-30 DSGQCGACQRRGFPL
+30 
-45 FLVRKSIVPRTFK
+45 
-58 SQINWSNGMVSLGDR
+58 
-73 EPERNWLDYQYAYR
+73 
-87 TLREGYVYILCN
+87 
-99 RIGNDDDSK
+99 
-108 LEVMAYEVT
+108 
-117 HSGGFRLRE
+117 
-126 FRDVKGTRPKDI
+126 
-138 PLSCLSDN
+138 
-146 HQVKAQFVTIDNRVY
+146 
-161 DKAWVAYSSIRW
+161 
-173 TLATINHYKENLAE
+173 
-187 REQRFSH
+187 
-194 VDLTQQTAKDVSKQN
+194 
-209 RSFLFRDFFTKNRF
+209 
-223 LLELECSDEEVID
+223 
-236 YYEDE
+236 
-241 SKNIL
+241 
-246 VRKKDKGKEV
+246 
-256 PEDGVKSLFDNI
+256 
-268 RNGMMTVKT
+268 
-277 RTLSDLLNAT
+277 
-287 KSNLGGLYNQVFCT
+287 
-301 ASHFNSLH
+301 
-309 GEKVRQALDLTVSR
+309 
-323 YEQDNN
+323 
-329 YGTTE
+329 
-334 LTALV
+334 
-339 VEDPLGLAEELSI
+339 
-352 QRRQR
+352 
-357 LAPVIEGLAKQDE
+357 
-370 NDNELLKRYDK
+370 
-381 LVRNSSHNYIYYEE
+381 
-395 KKTAKSKLA
+395 
-404 KTMQK
+404 
-409 WDSSEIRDTFAQFYQ
+409 
-424 ENNDYVS
+424 
-431 SYPLSYFTPE
+431 
-441 IRYARNHYQS
+441 
-451 IMQYKQMIKSSITQ
+451 
-465 AGDNDFY
+465 
-472 LFLFYDKNQDYQ
+472 
-484 KEFEK
+484 
-489 HVGTD
+489 
-494 YRDDTLDWQDIEL
+494 
-507 KGYFNSADKLA
+507 
-518 GLNALDKIYVLDVV
+518 
-532 GETYFAEQLGIS
+532 
-544 DPHTLEKSKL
+544 
-554 NHYLFCRRLSLYG
+554 YG
-567 LSIPKTKD
+567 LSIPKTED
-575 KNGFGDYKSITLSE
+575 NNGFGDYRSITLSE

-614 MVVHFYNLSAYKDKL
+614 MVAHFYNLSAYKDKL
-629 GDKVVADHWD
+629 GDKTVADNWD

-685 DKQYYQVEDGAKK
+685 DKQYYQVGDGAKK
-698 EALPQTLNSL
+698 EALPQTLNNL
-708 FFWRNEVLPNCSDM
+708 FFWGNEVLPNCSDM
-722 HISFLLNVLQIF
+722 HISFLLTMLQIF
-734 DSGSVGNIEL
+734 DSGSVGNMEL

-811 NETIFNAAKGTLD
+811 NETIFNAAKGTLELD
-824 LSQDINTLQGREENV
+824 REENV

-862 HSVRLNELMVRDHFL
+862 HSVRLNELMMRDHFL

-906 MQNMHGLM
+906 MQNMHELM

-968 QQNFESIL
+968 QQNFESLL

-1073 NRSLIVLNTMDIVAN
+1073 NRSLIALNTMDIVAN

-1114 YKIWSKTLAW
+1114 YKIWSKTLTW

-1181 IVIGTT
+1181 VVIGTT

-1244 GGRCVME
+1244 GGICKVE

-1275 DKEKAKLDGTIM
+1275 NPKLSIFEGIIM

-1292 NKQTVILSIKHG
+1292 NRQAITLNIKRG
-1304 RQKLEISPHGS
+1304 RQKLEISPNGQIES
-1315 IANFKPIIRQSLD
+1315 FKPIIRQSLD

-1351 NTLMSLAN
+1351 NTLMSLAA
-1359 GQALPA
+1359 GQAIPA
-1365 PTASS
+1365 PTPTPSS
-1370 ELESPKNDSQIGLF
+1370 ESENLESDSQIGLF

-1392 IRGDHEVEVA
+1392 IKGDHEVEVA

-1413 NGQEITP
+1413 NGQDITP
-1420 YLLTYHYRKD
+1420 YLLTYHYKKD

>member
-11 ENIYNPQ
+11 ENIFNPQ

-25 KDMNL
+25 KDMSL
-30 DSGQCGACQRRGFPL
+30 ASGQCGACQRRGFPL

-161 DKAWVAYSSIRW
+161 DKAWIAYSSIRW

-194 VDLTQQTAKDVSKQN
+194 VDLTQQTAKGVSKQN
-209 RSFLFRDFFTKNRF
+209 RSFLFRDFFIKNRF

-241 SKNIL
+241 SKGELEENNENQGPVDGLINL
-246 VRKKDKGKEV
+246 LDNVRK
-256 PEDGVKSLFDNI
+256 GVMAIQSQK
-268 RNGMMTVKT
+268 
-277 RTLSDLLNAT
+277 LSDLLNAT
-287 KSNLGGLYNQVFCT
+287 PSGLGYLYRHAFCT

-309 GEKVRQALDLTVSR
+309 GEKARQALDLTVSR
-323 YEQDNN
+323 YEQDSQ

-357 LAPVIEGLAKQDE
+357 LAPVIEGLAGQDE
-370 NDNELLKRYDK
+370 NDNELLKRYDH
-381 LVRNSSHNYIYYEE
+381 LVRNSSHNYIYNEE

-409 WDSSEIRDTFAQFYQ
+409 PDSSEIRDTFAQFYQ

-441 IRYARNHYQS
+441 IRYARNHYHS
-451 IMQYKQMIKSSITQ
+451 IMQYKQMIKSSITET
-465 AGDNDFY
+465 GDNDFY

-484 KEFEK
+484 REFNQN
-489 HVGTD
+489 VGTKFEED
-494 YRDDTLDWQDIEL
+494 YYEWQEIEL
-507 KGYFNSADKLA
+507 KTIFQSSDELA
-518 GLNALDKIYVLDVV
+518 ELNALDKIYVLDVV
-532 GETYFAEQLGIS
+532 GETYFAEQLEIS

-575 KNGFGDYKSITLSE
+575 NNGFGDYRSITLSE

-629 GDKVVADHWD
+629 GDKTVGDNWD

-653 EALEKSGYQSLYQY
+653 EALEKSGYQALQQY
-667 VNESSQ
+667 VNVSSQ

-698 EALPQTLNSL
+698 EALPQTLNNL

-722 HISFLLNVLQIF
+722 HISLLLTMLQIF

-744 PIQSALWA
+744 PIQSVLWA

-776 ADEEEFYFRQEV
+776 ADEEEFYFRKVVNNMRE
-788 KDRQARQDG
+788 RQAS

-811 NETIFNAAKGTLD
+811 NETVFNTVKDTITAQKEKMISETE
-824 LSQDINTLQGREENV
+824 SQTDT
-839 SVLQLLLKRWLN
+839 VLEILLKKWLN
-851 TSLEGVIRASR
+851 TSVDGVIRASR
-862 HSVRLNELMVRDHFL
+862 HAVRLNELMVREHFL
-877 RVMNLF
+877 TVMNLF
-883 TGSQSERIL
+883 TGNPNERIL

-906 MQNMHGLM
+906 MKNMHELM
-914 PFFFNSEMRTAR
+914 PFFFNSEMRTNG

-953 KVKVSLLAFFKSAEE
+953 KVKVSLLAFFNSAEE

-981 RPAKSAMNRL
+981 RPAKSKMNELR
-991 APYIIEMSD
+991 PYIIEMSD

-1013 ALSRNKRNAPRIE
+1013 ALSRNKRNAPLIRTIS
-1026 KLDSLA
+1026 SLTTMLL
-1032 ASILN
+1032 S
-1037 GVGIYFQIQ
+1037 GITVYFQMQ
-1046 TLQNL
+1046 TLKNL
-1051 ESQLDTLNDPITKE
+1051 ESQLDTINDPAMKMAVQFRIYTSKA
-1065 TIKYKIFV
+1065 
-1073 NRSLIVLNTMDIVAN
+1073 LIVLNAVDVVARFANLASLGKLDLYLSSRFSFYLVIKRADLLTKAISIVA
-1088 ITNLAKSGKL
+1088 IIDSAIS
-1098 ELYFS
+1098 F
-1103 RTSSLYRYARR
+1103 RQAISSYR
-1114 YKIWSKTLAW
+1114 
-1124 IGVYDAMLSC
+1124 D
-1134 LVAFRSYNS
+1134 
-1143 GNTGSGVLLVTSLL
+1143 GNTGAGVYLVTSFINVV
-1157 SLAVSLTLVILNVIP
+1157 VSVAINKLPLY
-1172 FWGQIAALI
+1172 GQIAAVV
-1181 IVIGTT
+1181 IVACAA
-1187 IIEAIY
+1187 IIESIY

-1231 MRLSQQDFYLAVN
+1231 MKLSQQDFYLAVK

-1251 ADSSWYDFMNTD
+1251 TDSKWYYFWN
-1263 YDLYLMLNLPDF
+1263 YDLYLDLRLPDF
-1275 DKEKAKLDGTIM
+1275 DEKKGWFEGTIT
-1287 VTSLE
+1287 VTTLDSGQVDTI
-1292 NKQTVILSIKHG
+1292 NIKHDYK
-1304 RQKLEISPHGS
+1304 RLEIVPSGS
-1315 IANFKPIIRQSLD
+1315 IANFKPIIGQSLD
-1328 KENEYYRMDEKEVKE
+1328 GKKEYYGFDDNEVKE

-1351 NTLMSLAN
+1351 NALMSLAA

-1365 PTASS
+1365 PISSS
-1370 ELESPKNDSQIGLF
+1370 ELESPTNDSKTGLF

-1402 INYWPNGKQDE
+1402 INYWPNGEQDE
-1413 NGQEITP
+1413 NGQDITP
-1420 YLLTYHYRKD
+1420 YLLTYHYKKD